1 MERVPDAPGPVA
13 SDSGPSP
20 KEKTEP
26 KEKIVKI
33 SSRMTAGFGSMAV
46 LLAITSGLAWT
57 LASQQITSTAS
68 QRRALALTQECKQY
82 QLDAAG
88 VAVAA
93 NSVAYDFS
101 SRSNPSSDLQSLAQ
115 STTAARADSDAL
127 ATLVT
132 GAGERA
138 ELSQAGQALDAYVD
152 LTDTI
157 IADFRAGTPSTLQEA
172 NAGVAALAYHT
183 VTAPL
188 ATLEGQIQTQS
199 ESALAASSSRD
210 AGDRLV
216 VVALMLAA
224 LGLAIG
230 IGALVSRSITTRLRQ
245 TVKVLEQVAAGD
257 LTKRIGVDSSDEVG
271 QMGTALNAALDGVD
285 ERARGQKFESR
296 LANALDMA
304 DGEAEVMTV
313 IERSF
318 AITLPGSP
326 IELLLADNS
335 HAHLQRVASASPTGA
350 PPGCSVDSPDHC
362 PAARRAQV
370 QHFNHSE
377 ALDACPKLRD
387 RPEGPARALCV
398 PVSIMGRT
406 VGVMHATGTSEA
418 PFHSTQLSDLETL
431 AKLAGARVGLLRVMS
446 ETQLQAATDGLTGLL
461 NRRSFEQKV
470 APLLE
475 RQGPLSLAMADL
487 DHFKA
492 LNDTY
497 GHATGDRALVLFAE
511 ILRSSFRSEDVIG
524 RHGGEEFVIALP
536 TCTALNAQKFLDA
549 LRSRLDAA
557 ITVAGLPHYTASF
570 GVAEALGKEDVPT
583 LISRADAALFVAK
596 RDGRDRVVIGPTTGE
611 ATATPPEE
619 PGRTAGGD
627 DLARLGRQDYP
638 LPL

>member
-1 MERVPDAPGPVA
+1 
-13 SDSGPSP
+13 
-20 KEKTEP
+20 
-26 KEKIVKI
+26 
-33 SSRMTAGFGSMAV
+33 MTAGFGSMAV

-57 LASQQITSTAS
+57 LASQQISSTSS
-68 QRRALALTQECKQY
+68 QQRALVLTQECKQY

-93 NSVAYDFS
+93 NSVAYDFTS
-101 SRSNPSSDLQSLAQ
+101 HSNPSADLQSLAQ
-115 STTAARADSDAL
+115 STTAARADSTVL
-127 ATLVT
+127 STLVSGT
-132 GAGERA
+132 AERA
-138 ELSQAGQALDAYVD
+138 ELSHAGQALDAYVA

-157 IADFRAGTPSTLQEA
+157 IADFNAATPSSLKAA

-183 VTAPL
+183 VTTPL
-188 ATLEGQIQTQS
+188 GQLQQQIGAQS
-199 ESALAASSSRD
+199 ESALAAASSRD
-210 AGDRLV
+210 TGDRLV
-216 VVALMLAA
+216 VVVLMLAA
-224 LGLAIG
+224 LGLALG
-230 IGALVSRSITTRLRQ
+230 VGTVVSRSITTRLRR

-271 QMGTALNAALDGVD
+271 QMGAALNAALDGVH

-304 DGEAEVMTV
+304 GGEAEVMTV

-335 HAHLQRVASASPTGA
+335 HAHLQRMATASPTGA
-350 PPGCSVDSPDHC
+350 PPGCMVDSPDRC

-370 QHFNHSE
+370 QHFNDSE
-377 ALDACPKLRD
+377 ALDACPKLRG
-387 RPEGPARALCV
+387 RPEAPGRALCV

-406 VGVMHATGTSEA
+406 VGVMHATSTPQV
-418 PFHSTQLSDLETL
+418 PFQNTQLSDLETL
-431 AKLAGARVGLLRVMS
+431 AKLAGARIGLLRVMS

-470 APLLE
+470 GALLE
-475 RQGPLSLAMADL
+475 RGGPLSLAMADL
-487 DHFKA
+487 DHFKV

-511 ILRSSFRSEDVIG
+511 ILRSSFRSQDVIG
-524 RHGGEEFVIALP
+524 RHGGEEFVIALS

-557 ITVAGLPHYTASF
+557 ITVAGLPRFTASF
-570 GVAEALGKEDVPT
+570 GVVDALAQEDVPA

-596 RDGRDRVVIGPTTGE
+596 REGRDRVVVGTSNGE
-611 ATATPPEE
+611 VVSPPADQPVTADGAEFT
-619 PGRTAGGD
+619 
-627 DLARLGRQDYP
+627 RLGRHDYP
-638 LPL
+638 MPR

>member
-1 MERVPDAPGPVA
+1 M
-13 SDSGPSP
+13 
-20 KEKTEP
+20 EP
-26 KEKIVKI
+26 KEIIVKI
-33 SSRMTAGFGSMAV
+33 SSRMGVGFGSMAV
-46 LLAITSGLAWT
+46 LLAITSGLAWA
-57 LASQQITSTAS
+57 LASQQISSTSS
-68 QRRALALTQECKQY
+68 QRLALELTKDCKQY

-93 NSVAYDFS
+93 NSVAYDFTS
-101 SRSNPSSDLQSLAQ
+101 HSDPSADLQSLAQ
-115 STTAARADSDAL
+115 STTAARADSVLL

-138 ELSQAGQALDAYVD
+138 ELSRAGQALDAYVA

-157 IADFRAGTPSTLQEA
+157 IADFRAGTAPALRAA

-183 VTAPL
+183 VTTPL
-188 ATLEGQIQTQS
+188 GQLEQQIEAQS
-199 ESALAASSSRD
+199 ESALTASSSRD

-216 VVALMLAA
+216 VVVLMLAA
-224 LGLAIG
+224 IGLAVVIG
-230 IGALVSRSITTRLRQ
+230 TLVSRSITTRLRR

-285 ERARGQKFESR
+285 ERARGQRFESR

-318 AITLPGSP
+318 AVTLPSSP

-335 HAHLQRVASASPTGA
+335 HAHLQRMASASPTGS

-370 QHFNHSE
+370 QHFNDSE
-377 ALDACPKLRD
+377 ALDACPKLLG
-387 RPEGPARALCV
+387 RPNGRCRALCV

-406 VGVMHATGTSEA
+406 VGVMHATTPSGT
-418 PFHSTQLSDLETL
+418 PFLNTQLSDLETL
-431 AKLAGARVGLLRVMS
+431 AKLAGARIGLLRVMS
-446 ETQLQAATDGLTGLL
+446 ETQLQASTDGLTGLL
-461 NRRSFEQKV
+461 NRRSFEHKV
-470 APLLE
+470 GSLLG
-475 RQGPLSLAMADL
+475 RGDPISVAMADL

-511 ILRSSFRSEDVIG
+511 ILRSSFRSQDVIG

-536 TCTALNAQKFLDA
+536 TCTAVNAQKFLDA

-557 ITVAGLPHYTASF
+557 ITVAGLPRYTASF
-570 GVAEALGKEDVPT
+570 GVVEAIDQEDVPT
-583 LISRADAALFVAK
+583 LISRADAALFIAK
-596 RDGRDRVVIGPTTGE
+596 RDGRDRVVVGRTLGEAPPPQPDQPGTTTGSAE
-611 ATATPPEE
+611 F
-619 PGRTAGGD
+619 
-627 DLARLGRQDYP
+627 ARFGRQDYP
-638 LPL
+638 TPL